1 MSVAHGNPTPLIG
14 QGGSGVER
22 LRWLDNGEFLQ
33 ALVDNDVLNSLASAI
48 RGERQRKFMTAVS
61 SAMNLF
67 QIRISDM
74 LYSFGQ
80 CVATQSILHHHNATL
95 EAAD

>member
-1 MSVAHGNPTPLIG
+1 METQPPLWLDNG
-14 QGGSGVER
+14 EFLQALVS
-22 LRWLDNGEFLQ
+22 RWLDNGEFLQ